1 VKTTK
6 LETPMATASDAVIA
20 PERADGVDIGAGA
33 TVTSLYRA
41 LVQAGDRDRA
51 NRLRQLVDQWAS
63 GLRVVAWIGAFSAG
77 KSSLINA
84 LIGARHLPTGPLPT
98 SANAVWIQRGHAAA
112 TARLIDGRVRSLSAP
127 ATWQEIE
134 QWCRDGDTV
143 EEVRLCADSP
153 LLTGGLTLV
162 DTPGVDSTDARHA
175 AHTAAVIGLA
185 DVCAFVSDYNH
196 VLSASNLTFLR
207 SLCDHQKSVLLIV
220 NQIDKHDP
228 QEMSLQAFRVSLERA
243 LDEWRI
249 EVARL
254 YFVSAVA
261 PGCEGDELTTL
272 RDQLDRHVTA
282 ACTPSARHT
291 ALHTLVAEHG
301 VWLAARQGAQAPD
314 DADAAARHQAAIAAL
329 EQLEADIAA
338 RASQICDEMEQIIRQ
353 AIIMPYAA
361 TERLVA
367 FIEARAEHFHIGMFS
382 SAKRVQRER
391 ERRLQDLTEDLQ
403 QRVGT
408 GIAEHLQQVIRT
420 LQRDD
425 GILLGSDSP
434 LSGLAQGFGGA
445 AFILGQIPQGAA
457 PTREFAYAFARRL
470 EESIRDVYR
479 VRVGQIKA
487 QIVAA
492 LAAMSADA
500 RSRLES
506 EVEQTQAAWERAC
519 RAQTAEE
526 ERRAWVAQLEAMAA
540 RVDVANPVGL
550 QRDLSRDLSSE
561 GTAQVPATTPSNRS
575 SVLPD
580 VDNEADPVPAVPS
593 SADGAQ
599 DRGAVVPVSS
609 TRSEDNREHAT
620 DAPASAAVLAQLR
633 LAADLCD
640 TPTLAR
646 HRLTLLDRARRI
658 EQRRYTIA
666 VFGAFSAGKSSL
678 INALVDSPLL
688 PVSPNPTTATINRVL
703 PPAPDHPDK
712 SAQITVKSRE
722 RIEQEIMRAQDRLGL
737 ARTTIG
743 DLPAALARLD
753 LTQLPTEGR
762 PLASYLSGIAAG
774 YPLMADRLGQTLE
787 LDYAELGDFVV
798 AEERAA
804 FAERVDVYA
813 ASALADAGVIL
824 VDTPGADSLHARHAD
839 VAFRY
844 LRDADT
850 VLFATYYHHAFT
862 KTDRE
867 LLAQMASV
875 NDALG
880 ADTMLFVVTAADLAQ
895 SQAELAEVRAYV
907 EEQLVRQGLRQP
919 RIHTVSSL
927 LARRAA
933 DTADAAAR
941 ERLRAQAQVDHL
953 RERLVAQTKGRLE
966 RAAAKAAQ
974 AELARIKR
982 VLEQQLEFSRA
993 DSDKRAERLQA
1004 AQAVVR
1010 DIAQAA
1016 RQPVELEHEL
1026 LSAEIRELLHHVAD
1040 RVGFS
1045 HVRRVSTAFHPAV
1058 VAQGTSSELER
1069 ALTAWCDDLA
1079 ADVQREVRAT
1089 GIRVGKFA
1097 HELALAREQ
1106 KLSKLR
1112 DPHLIAAWSAWEA
1125 PPTVDELPPD
1135 VTFIAPEQA
1144 LREARRAWHSA
1155 QQFYEGEGRHDLA
1168 TALEAIS
1175 QSLVQGYL
1183 EQAATFFTDR
1193 YGAWLESA
1201 LTVLAE
1207 HVTRELA
1214 QAVQDEERAAD
1225 DSAHVDT
1232 IVERLRKWPR

>member
-1 VKTTK
+1 
-6 LETPMATASDAVIA
+6 MATAGDAVIA
-20 PERADGVDIGAGA
+20 PERADGVDIGADA
-33 TVTSLYRA
+33 TVACLYRA
-41 LVQAGDRDRA
+41 LVRAGDRDRA

-84 LIGARHLPTGPLPT
+84 LMGARHLPAGPLPT
-98 SANAVWIQRGHAAA
+98 SANAVWIQRGHTAA

-127 ATWQEIE
+127 AAWQEIE
-134 QWCRDGDTV
+134 RWCRDGDTV

-153 LLTGGLTLV
+153 LLTDGLTLV

-185 DVCAFVSDYNH
+185 DVCAFVADYNH
-196 VLSASNLTFLR
+196 VLSASNLAFLR
-207 SLCDHQKSVLLIV
+207 SLCDRQKSVLLIV

-228 QEMSLQAFRVSLERA
+228 QETSLQAFRMSLERA
-243 LDEWRI
+243 LDEWRVD
-249 EVARL
+249 VARL

-261 PGCEGDELTTL
+261 PECEGNELATL
-272 RDQLDRHVTA
+272 RGQLDRHATV

-291 ALHTLVAEHG
+291 ALRTLVAEHG
-301 VWLAARQGAQAPD
+301 VWLAARQGEQAPG
-314 DADAAARHQAAIAAL
+314 DAEAGARHQAAIAAL

-338 RASQICDEMEQIIRQ
+338 RAGQICDQMEQIIRQ
-353 AIIMPYAA
+353 AIILPYAT
-361 TERLVA
+361 TERLAA

-382 SAKRVQRER
+382 TAKRVQRER
-391 ERRLQDLTEDLQ
+391 ERRLQDLTEDLE

-408 GIAEHLQQVIRT
+408 GITEHLQQVIRT

-425 GILLGSDSP
+425 NILLGSDSP
-434 LSGLAQGFGGA
+434 LAGLAQGFGGA

-470 EESIRDVYR
+470 EGAIRDVYR
-479 VRVGQIKA
+479 ARVGQIKA

-492 LAAMSADA
+492 LSAMSADT
-500 RSRLES
+500 RSRLQGEA
-506 EVEQTQAAWERAC
+506 EQTQAAWEG
-519 RAQTAEE
+519 
-526 ERRAWVAQLEAMAA
+526 ERRAQMAAQERRTWVAQLEALAA
-540 RVDVANPVGL
+540 RVDVANPAGL
-550 QRDLSRDLSSE
+550 KRDLPRDLSAE
-561 GTAQVPATTPSNRS
+561 VIAEVPSPMPSDRTYA
-575 SVLPD
+575 LP
-580 VDNEADPVPAVPS
+580 EADNQGDVAPAAPSLPAAAKHGEAAVPVY
-593 SADGAQ
+593 SA
-599 DRGAVVPVSS
+599 
-609 TRSEDNREHAT
+609 RSEDDREQAT
-620 DAPASAAVLAQLR
+620 DASAGDAVLAQLR

-640 TPTLAR
+640 TPTLGR

-666 VFGAFSAGKSSL
+666 VFGSFSAGKSSL

-703 PPAPDHPDK
+703 PPTPDHPDK
-712 SAQITVKSRE
+712 SAEIAVKSRE
-722 RIEQEIMRAQDRLGL
+722 RVEQEIMRAQDRLGL
-737 ARTTIG
+737 ARTTID
-743 DLPAALARLD
+743 DLPAELSRLD

-880 ADTMLFVVTAADLAQ
+880 TDTMLFLVTAADLAQ

-907 EEQLVRQGLRQP
+907 EEQLVRQGLRRP

-933 DTADAAAR
+933 DTTDGAAR

-953 RERLVAQTKGRLE
+953 RETLIAQTKGRLE
-966 RAAAKAAQ
+966 RAAARAAQ
-974 AELARIKR
+974 AELARIKQ
-982 VLEQQLEFSRA
+982 VLAQQLEFSRA
-993 DSDKRAERLQA
+993 DSDKRAQRLQA
-1004 AQAVVR
+1004 AQTVAR
-1010 DIAQAA
+1010 DIGLAA
-1016 RQPVELEHEL
+1016 RQPMELEHEL
-1026 LSAEIRELLHHVAD
+1026 LSAEIRELLHHVAA

-1045 HVRRVSTAFHPAV
+1045 HVRRVATAFHPAV

-1069 ALTAWCDDLA
+1069 ALTAWCDELA

-1089 GIRVGKFA
+1089 GIRVGKVA
-1097 HELALAREQ
+1097 RELALAREQ

-1112 DPHLIAAWSAWEA
+1112 DPDLIAAWSAWEA

-1135 VTFIAPEQA
+1135 VTFVAPEQA
-1144 LREARRAWHSA
+1144 MHAARHAWRSA
-1155 QQFYEGEGRHDLA
+1155 QHFYEGEGRRDLA
-1168 TALEAIS
+1168 RALEATS
-1175 QSLVQGYL
+1175 QSLVQVYL
-1183 EQAATFFTDR
+1183 GQASAFFADR

-1201 LTVLAE
+1201 LTLLAE
-1207 HVTRELA
+1207 HVTRELE
-1214 QAVQDEERAAD
+1214 QAVQDEERAGD
-1225 DSAHVDT
+1225 DSAHVDA
-1232 IVERLRKWPR
+1232 IVERLRKWPL